1 MKHTQFLG
9 AFTLFALCV
18 FTGCDNLIDGGNP
31 DGHSIGIFRFTD
43 TAYLQKIVAIPI
55 PTGSDSTAV
64 VGELSRYCRRCG
76 DYYIPTFPRLR
87 AENPLFICTDQL
99 VENGTAYSEVVGDKY
114 ELCELATASKY
125 IPLKNGFYICYPYI
139 SFRESTPHIFLN
151 ADWRD
156 ICTID
161 FDTVQPLNR
170 KQDFPYTPVY
180 GTCYTI
186 SERKLVK
193 LTGKSTVHFKGR
205 DKQEITIADVVD
217 LFNRLLEEET
227 IDKYCT
233 FVHYDY
239 DVK

>member
-1 MKHTQFLG
+1 M
-9 AFTLFALCV
+9 
-18 FTGCDNLIDGGNP
+18 
-31 DGHSIGIFRFTD
+31 
-43 TAYLQKIVAIPI
+43 
-55 PTGSDSTAV
+55 
-64 VGELSRYCRRCG
+64 
-76 DYYIPTFPRLR
+76 
-87 AENPLFICTDQL
+87 
-99 VENGTAYSEVVGDKY
+99 
-114 ELCELATASKY
+114 
-125 IPLKNGFYICYPYI
+125 
-139 SFRESTPHIFLN
+139 
-151 ADWRD
+151 
-156 ICTID
+156 
-161 FDTVQPLNR
+161 QPLNR

>member
-9 AFTLFALCV
+9 AFTLFALCL
-18 FTGCDNLIDGGNP
+18 FSGCDNLIDGGDP
-31 DGHSIGIFRFTD
+31 AGHSIGIFQFTD
-43 TAYLQKIVAIPI
+43 TAYLQKIAAIPI

-64 VGELSRYCRRCG
+64 VRELSRYCQRCG
-76 DYYIPTFPRLR
+76 DYFIPTFPRLR
-87 AENPLFICTDQL
+87 AEEPLFICTDQL
-99 VENGTAYSEVVGDKY
+99 VANGTAYSEVVGDKY
-114 ELCELATASKY
+114 DLCELATASKY
-125 IPLKNGFYICYPYI
+125 IPLKDGYYICYPYI
-139 SFRESTPHIFLN
+139 NFRESTPHIFLN

-156 ICTID
+156 ICTIG

-170 KQDFPYTPVY
+170 TLVY

-205 DKQEITIADVVD
+205 DKQEITIDDVVD
-217 LFNRLLEEET
+217 LFNRLLEEGT
-227 IDKYCT
+227 IDKYCN
-233 FVHYDY
+233 FVHYSYNAKYY